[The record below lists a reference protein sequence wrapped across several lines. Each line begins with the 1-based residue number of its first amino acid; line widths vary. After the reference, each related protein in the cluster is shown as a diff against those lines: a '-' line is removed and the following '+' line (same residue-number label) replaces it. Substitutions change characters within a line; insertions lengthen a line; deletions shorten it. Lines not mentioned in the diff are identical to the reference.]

1 MFESELDN
9 VDLQSS
15 ESQEYYDV
23 SKTDKSQKAIKTE
36 EFVNKE
42 IEVQLGKLMPNPS
55 QEPNYNL
62 IEELNLHNCELTEL
76 NNDPFRN
83 TRNLKKLTLSF
94 NKLKSIR
101 ELNTL
106 VSLNSFCLIGF
117 KSLINVSYLDS
128 KNNLEYLDVS
138 YNQVESLS
146 GFKVLH
152 FLNHV

>member
-1 MFESELDN
+1 MFETELDN

-23 SKTDKSQKAIKTE
+23 VSKTDKSQKAIKTE
-36 EFVNKE
+36 EFIGKE
-42 IEVQLGKLMPNPS
+42 IDAQLSKLMPNPS
-55 QEPNYNL
+55 VEPNYNL

-76 NNDPFRN
+76 DNDPFRN

-106 VSLNSFCLIGF
+106 VFIYGIILVTFGLIYF
-117 KSLINVSYLDS
+117 
-128 KNNLEYLDVS
+128 
-138 YNQVESLS
+138 LS
-146 GFKVLH
+146 
-152 FLNHV
+152 